1 MPRAAVVARARG
13 VRFDGPVPCLT
24 YVCILA
30 SRPYGAIR
38 VGSTNDLRRRVEQH
52 RNGVV
57 DGHTKDY
64 DIHGTHMDA
73 VTRERRIKKWQ
84 RLWKNDLV
92 IAVNPERRDPTS
104 EIPIRVR

>member
-1 MPRAAVVARARG
+1 M
-13 VRFDGPVPCLT
+13 
-24 YVCILA
+24 LA
-30 SRPYGAIR
+30 SRPFGAIH

-64 DIHGTHMDA
+64 DIHTLVRFEVHETHMDA

-92 IAVNPERRDPTS
+92 IAANPEWRDLAS
-104 EIPIRVR
+104 EIPI